1 MGTTNKVV
9 RDLECAEPTSHCREV
24 ADTLARIGD
33 KWTVMV
39 VAALSMGE
47 PLRYNEISRKVDG
60 ISQRMLTLTLK
71 GLEQDGFVNRT
82 MYPTIPPRVD
92 YELTDLGKKLVVP
105 LRALY
110 AWAEEYR
117 PAILAA
123 REEFDQREKIEA
135 PRRAAFTTPK

>member
-1 MGTTNKVV
+1 MGNTNKVV
-9 RDLECAEPTSHCREV
+9 RGAECTKPSSHCREI

-39 VAALSMGE
+39 VAALSTGE
-47 PLRYNEISRKVDG
+47 PLRYNEISRRIDG

-71 GLEQDGFVNRT
+71 GLEQDGFVSRT

-92 YELTDLGKKLVVP
+92 YELTDMGKQLVVP

-123 REEFDQREKIEA
+123 REEFAKREKVEA
-135 PRRAAFTTPK
+135 PRRAAFTAPK

>member
-9 RDLECAEPTSHCREV
+9 RDLECAQPSSHCREV

-71 GLEQDGFVNRT
+71 GLEQDGFVSRT
-82 MYPTIPPRVD
+82 MYPTIPPLVD

-123 REEFDQREKIEA
+123 REAFDQREKVEA

>member
-123 REEFDQREKIEA
+123 RAEFDQREKIEA